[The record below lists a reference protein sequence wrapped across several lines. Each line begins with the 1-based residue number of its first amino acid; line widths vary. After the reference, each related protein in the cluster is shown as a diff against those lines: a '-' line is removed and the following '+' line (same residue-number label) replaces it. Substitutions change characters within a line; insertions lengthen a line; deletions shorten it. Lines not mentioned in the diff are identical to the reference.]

1 MEIEV
6 NGEKRRA
13 DDMTIQEYL
22 CSLSIDARRVAV
34 ELNLTILAK
43 AEFATTRLSEGDRIE
58 IVHFVGGG
66 QGGSASWL
74 KEQTSW

>member
-13 DDMTIQEYL
+13 VGMTIQEYL
-22 CSLSIDARRVAV
+22 CSLSIDERRVAV

-43 AEFATTRLSEGDRIE
+43 AEYATTRLSKGDRIE

-66 QGGSASWL
+66 QGGSASWQ
-74 KEQTSW
+74 KEQTIW